1 MANTPSNR
9 QIQKYE
15 IKSKA
20 QRIVE
25 HEHAKIHDENAY
37 TFSIQTSMT
46 NAGSFSILLSTPT
59 SYFPHYRT
67 VTLKIVDGP
76 IRYRMYRA
84 PFIDNN
90 SLGTAVTVH
99 NMDFASSNT
108 SSLAVYTN
116 PFTNVASLGTIIPLD
131 ELIPAGGVQGGGQLT
146 PTPFEFILNDNENV
160 LIRFDNQSGGATQ
173 LTYKSYFYETNTE

>member
-9 QIQKYE
+9 QYQQYE
-15 IKSKA
+15 RKSKA
-20 QRIVE
+20 TRSIE

-37 TFSIQTSMT
+37 TFSVQTSLT

-67 VTLKIVDGP
+67 ITLNPEDGP

-90 SLGTAVTVH
+90 SLGTAITIH

-116 PFTNVASLGTIIPLD
+116 PFTDVASLGIVIPLD
-131 ELIPAGGVQGGGQLT
+131 ELIPSAGVQGGGQLT

-160 LIRFDNQSGGATQ
+160 LIRFDNQAGAATQ
-173 LTYKSYFYETNTE
+173 LTYKAFFYETTTE